1 MAKEDA
7 KRFLDNISNDP
18 SLRAQ
23 FRANGA
29 DNVDTAM
36 DFALSQ
42 GYVFTESELRAA
54 LTEYPDQPVVNELR
68 DKLKISRTAGP
79 ARTR

>member
-7 KRFLDNISNDP
+7 KQFLDNISNDP

-23 FRANGA
+23 FRSTGS
-29 DNVDTAM
+29 DNVDAAM

-42 GYVFTESELRAA
+42 GYVFTESELRAV
-54 LTEYPDQPVVNELR
+54 LTEYPDQPFINELK
-68 DKLKISRTAGP
+68 DKLKISRTAQS
-79 ARTR
+79 R